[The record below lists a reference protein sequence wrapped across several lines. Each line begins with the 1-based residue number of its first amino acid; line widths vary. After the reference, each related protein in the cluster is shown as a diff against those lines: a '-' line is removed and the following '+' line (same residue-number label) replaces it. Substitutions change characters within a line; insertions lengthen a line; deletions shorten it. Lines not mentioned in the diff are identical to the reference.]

1 MKMNRESYI
10 YMMVVQKVLE
20 DNILTLDE
28 SNLLDIITQ
37 NFNIDQETIDTVMT
51 HFDGDKKIIIS
62 DEDRKNLEHQTDF
75 DKERKIFKN
84 VLLQALD
91 DEKITKDELE
101 ILKVLRDLFYITK
114 DVREQIY
121 LEVRE
126 EIEKR
131 YEEEHKDYMIER
143 FQDWTG

>member
-51 HFDGDKKIIIS
+51 HFDGDKKIIIT

-75 DKERKIFKN
+75 EKERKIFKT